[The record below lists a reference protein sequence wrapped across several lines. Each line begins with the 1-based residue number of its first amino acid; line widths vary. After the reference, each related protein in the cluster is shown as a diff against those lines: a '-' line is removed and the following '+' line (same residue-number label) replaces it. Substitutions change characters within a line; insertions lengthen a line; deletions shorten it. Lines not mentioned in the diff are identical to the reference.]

1 MKNFIEQVI
10 SDYVPLPSCIIN
22 SNGKVVESSNI
33 DEVFLYDGIK
43 DADIF
48 ALTNIKYASFLEA
61 IAEKTTL
68 SLARNEK
75 HFKIL
80 PVFISEETEGEDA
93 KIALF
98 FIDITVQ
105 ETIKKHYNE
114 ERLCAAVINVD
125 NFDELIAGTPADK
138 RLQLTTQIDKTI
150 RQWAL
155 KLNSEVIQYKDFRYY
170 LVMCNRCCER
180 LIENR
185 FAILDE
191 VREIETEVDFPATLS
206 IGIGR
211 NGKNPIQTGKYA
223 RDALDLALG
232 RGGDQAVIKN
242 VNKIEYYGGKSRT
255 VEKGNKGK
263 SRIVA
268 HAMIPLL
275 EQANRVVVMGH
286 RIPDMDSFGAA
297 LGIHRMASSRNRET
311 FIVINEVS
319 DALSILYN
327 QAKET
332 GMYNFITEEKA
343 IELVDEQTLLVV
355 VDTHRPSYVDCP
367 ILLSKTKNI
376 VVIDHHRKTEDCI
389 DNAVLTYMESYASSA
404 SELITEMLQYSGDK
418 KSLEKLEVEALLAGI
433 TMDTNG
439 FSVKTGVRTFE
450 AASWLRRAGA
460 DTTEVKRF
468 FQTTQEAFMMKAKS
482 IANAK
487 FYDNGIV
494 ISKRDDICS
503 DAQIIN
509 AQIADE
515 LLTVNGIVAS
525 FVISCGPRGETL
537 VSARSLGEVNVQV
550 IMEELGGGGH
560 LSAAGAQTE
569 MSPDEAEAKLL
580 EILAEKNMEE
590 AK

>member
-1 MKNFIEQVI
+1 MENLVEKIIIN
-10 SDYVPLPSCIIN
+10 YVPLPSCIIN
-22 SNGKVVESSNI
+22 GNGKVVEISNI

-48 ALTNIKYASFLEA
+48 ALTNIKYASFIEA
-61 IAEKTTL
+61 IEQKTTL
-68 SLARNEK
+68 SLSRNEK
-75 HFKIL
+75 HFEVMPI
-80 PVFISEETEGEDA
+80 FISERLEGEEA
-93 KIALF
+93 RIALF
-98 FIDITVQ
+98 FIDVTTR

-114 ERLCAAVINVD
+114 ERLCSAVINVD
-125 NFDELIAGTPADK
+125 NFDELIARTPADK
-138 RLQLTTQIDKTI
+138 RLQLTTQVDKTI

-170 LVMCNRCCER
+170 LIMCNRCCEK

-185 FAILDE
+185 FSILDD

-206 IGIGR
+206 IGIGL
-211 NGKNPIQTGKYA
+211 NGKNPVQTGKYA

-242 VNKIEYYGGKSRT
+242 VNKIEYYGGKSKT

-268 HAMIPLL
+268 HAMNPLF

-286 RIPDMDSFGAA
+286 KIPDMDSFGAA

-319 DALSILYN
+319 EALSIIYN
-327 QAKET
+327 LAKET
-332 GMYNFITEEKA
+332 DIYNFINEEKA

-367 ILLSKTKNI
+367 VLLSKTKNI
-376 VVIDHHRKTEDCI
+376 VVIDHHRRTEDCI
-389 DNAVLTYMESYASSA
+389 ENAVLTYMESYASSA

-433 TMDTNG
+433 AMDTNR

-460 DTTEVKRF
+460 DTAEVKRF
-468 FQTTQEAFMMKAKS
+468 FQTTQEAFMLKARS
-482 IANAK
+482 IANAT
-487 FYDNGIV
+487 FHDNGIV
-494 ISKRDDICS
+494 ISKRDDVCS

-515 LLTVNGIVAS
+515 LLSVNGITAS
-525 FVISCGPRGETL
+525 FVISCGATGETL

-569 MSPDEAEAKLL
+569 MSPDETEKTLL
-580 EILAEKNMEE
+580 EILAREKD
-590 AK
+590 